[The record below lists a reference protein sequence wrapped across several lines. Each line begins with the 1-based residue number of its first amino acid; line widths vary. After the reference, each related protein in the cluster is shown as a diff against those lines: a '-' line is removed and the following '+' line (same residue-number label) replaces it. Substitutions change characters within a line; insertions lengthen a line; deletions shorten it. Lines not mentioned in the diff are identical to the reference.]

1 VIQSKILSFIYMDIL
16 MTDKWFV
23 KIFYSETENDKKASY
38 AGSSRLLFGT
48 VEVAKTQDRALN
60 SYFD

>member
-1 VIQSKILSFIYMDIL
+1 MDIL
-16 MTDKWFV
+16 MTDKWLV
-23 KIFYSETENDKKASY
+23 KIFYSETEDDKKDKVE
-38 AGSSRLLFGT
+38 GRLRLLFGT

>member
-1 VIQSKILSFIYMDIL
+1 
-16 MTDKWFV
+16 
-23 KIFYSETENDKKASY
+23 
-38 AGSSRLLFGT
+38 LLFGT